1 MSTEIEPTITLTKR
15 RDYWVAIDT
24 ETGVGGQGETRE
36 EALREL
42 DDAVALYRGDGEDV
56 GDEDSVSTPTR
67 WSRPKT
73 SPSFSSDAGTWSRG
87 PDATS

>member
-36 EALREL
+36 DALREL
-42 DDAVALYRGDGEDV
+42 DDAVALYRGDGEPV
-56 GDEDSVSTPTR
+56 EDEASVLAEIGIDPDEVEPTA
-67 WSRPKT
+67 
-73 SPSFSSDAGTWSRG
+73 DL
-87 PDATS
+87 PDFLE